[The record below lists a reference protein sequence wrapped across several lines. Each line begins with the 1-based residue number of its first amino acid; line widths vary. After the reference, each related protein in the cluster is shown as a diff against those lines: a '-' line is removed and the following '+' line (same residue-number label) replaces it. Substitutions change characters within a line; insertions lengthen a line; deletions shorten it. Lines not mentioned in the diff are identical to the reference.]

1 MDISPEVGRIQSP
14 IAQAQ
19 PWVPQVRCDSPLG
32 SDAGIN
38 SSAPDLLEVIRHIT
52 KNENAQWRSSAQRAL
67 LVETLDMRSD
77 VLAILPTNGGKSMA
91 YIVPSVVEGGYT
103 AAVIPLKSLMADTER
118 KLRDMGVEFEKYRK
132 GQPIG
137 GEAKLILVSIESART
152 PEWRKAIS
160 ELDNRVPH
168 TRVLRIVIDEAHFAF
183 TASDFRDALRNL
195 KEMRTHSMQFVLLSA
210 TIPPRSENHV

>member
-1 MDISPEVGRIQSP
+1 
-14 IAQAQ
+14 
-19 PWVPQVRCDSPLG
+19 
-32 SDAGIN
+32 
-38 SSAPDLLEVIRHIT
+38 
-52 KNENAQWRSSAQRAL
+52 AQWRSSAQRAL

-91 YIVPSVVEGGYT
+91 YIVPSIVEGGYT

-118 KLRDMGVEFEKYRK
+118 KLRDMGVDFEKYRK
-132 GQPIG
+132 GQSIG
-137 GEAKLILVSIESART
+137 GEAKLILVSIENART

-160 ELDNRVPH
+160 ELDNRVPD
-168 TRVLRIVIDEAHFAF
+168 TRVSRIVIDEAHFAF

-210 TIPPRSENHV
+210 TIPPQSENHV